1 MGCFTLI
8 FSPFARP
15 VFSNVGNQQT
25 THNTVDFRTHGI
37 PRYL

>member
-1 MGCFTLI
+1 MWCYAHFLFAI
-8 FSPFARP
+8 ARP